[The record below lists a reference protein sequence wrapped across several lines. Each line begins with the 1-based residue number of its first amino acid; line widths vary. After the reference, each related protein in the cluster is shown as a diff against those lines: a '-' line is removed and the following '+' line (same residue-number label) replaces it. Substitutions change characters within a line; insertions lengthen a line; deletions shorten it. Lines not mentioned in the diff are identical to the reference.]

1 MREGNEDGRRG
12 EGNCNFTPTKE
23 RDRPGIKMLKRMLS
37 GAKARARASTSG
49 QLTRG
54 EQANVGR
61 MAPLPPSGAFV
72 KDTAHVD
79 FLTMHSN
86 GLLGRASNKE
96 KTERKQGSFSIASL
110 NADVEGSS

>member
-37 GAKARARASTSG
+37 GARARASTSG
-49 QLTRG
+49 QLTRR
-54 EQANVGR
+54 EQANVGS

-96 KTERKQGSFSIASL
+96 KTERKQGSFSFARL